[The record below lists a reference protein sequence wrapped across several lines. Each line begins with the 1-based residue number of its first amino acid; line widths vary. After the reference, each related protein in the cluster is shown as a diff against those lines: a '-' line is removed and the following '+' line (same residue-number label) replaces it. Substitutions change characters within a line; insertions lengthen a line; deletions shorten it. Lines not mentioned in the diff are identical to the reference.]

1 MILKKRT
8 EKKIVVVTRETRVD
22 HLRKRFNTVDQAKF
36 YVKRRGGKFKD
47 YLAEDAQYKESVG
60 NLESNIFE
68 WGNVQF
74 IDRAYLPNF
83 VFGPEDTVIAIGQ
96 DGLVANTLKYL
107 KDGQPLI
114 GVNPDPER
122 WDGVLL
128 PFTADEMQEVAGEVL
143 QGRFKTKEVTMARA
157 VLNDGQEILGVNDL
171 FIGKQSHTSAR
182 YMIEIDQRRERH
194 SSSGV
199 IVSTGL
205 GSTGWLKSLLHGAS
219 AIVESL
225 GETPVTKSGRKTTS
239 IPVPGPIPWDTPNL
253 YFTVR
258 EPFPSQT
265 TQADLVFGKVEPE
278 SPLVIRSLMPE
289 EGVIFSDGL
298 ENDFYR
304 FQLRIGSDYYHR
316 GNARAVGLLTFG
328 FRVSSFKSPA
338 QSNYVSFSQPAH
350 RDPTMAFAE

>member
-1 MILKKRT
+1 MRLKKRT
-8 EKKIVVVTRETRVD
+8 EKKVIVVTRETRAD
-22 HLRKRFNTVDQAKF
+22 NLRKRFNSVDQAAFFVEK
-36 YVKRRGGKFKD
+36 RGGNFKD
-47 YLAEDAQYKESVG
+47 YLVEDSNYKASVS
-60 NLESNIFE
+60 NLGDNIFD

-74 IDRAYLPNF
+74 IDRSYLPNF

-114 GVNPDPER
+114 GVNPDPDR

-128 PFTADEMQEVAGEVL
+128 PFTVDQMEEVVGSVL
-143 QGRFKTKEVTMARA
+143 LGRHRTKEVTMAKA
-157 VLNDGQEILGVNDL
+157 QLNDGQEILGVNDL
-171 FIGKQSHTSAR
+171 FFGKQSHTSAR
-182 YMIEIDQRRERH
+182 YIIGIDGQQERH

-225 GETPVTKSGRKTTS
+225 GQVSSHHPEPRA
-239 IPVPGPIPWDTPNL
+239 PGPALSIPWDTPDL

-265 TQADLVFGKVEPE
+265 TQGDLVFGKIRPG
-278 SPLVIRSLMPE
+278 SPLTIRSLMPDD
-289 EGVIFSDGL
+289 GVIFSDGL
-298 ENDFYR
+298 ENDFIEFNSGSEATITTAEIR
-304 FQLRIGSDYYHR
+304 GQL
-316 GNARAVGLLTFG
+316 V
-328 FRVSSFKSPA
+328 V
-338 QSNYVSFSQPAH
+338 
-350 RDPTMAFAE
+350 